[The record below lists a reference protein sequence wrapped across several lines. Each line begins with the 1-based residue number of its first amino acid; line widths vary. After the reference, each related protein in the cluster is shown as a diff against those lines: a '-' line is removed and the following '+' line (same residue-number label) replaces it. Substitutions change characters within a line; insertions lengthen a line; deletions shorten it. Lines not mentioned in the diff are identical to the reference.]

1 MATTPPPS
9 YGYGQQTPASIDAVN
24 IWMRAQPWYADLMQ
38 SWGKDPGH
46 PSGLTDA
53 QRTQIVRA
61 AQANGV
67 IVDESNQELD
77 PNGNFRNIGHG
88 LRNTMIVAGL
98 AAATIA
104 TMGAAGV
111 FSGAAAGGEIAA
123 TSSASDLVGLSAAGA
138 GTAATE
144 AAATTGAL
152 SGAAAGG
159 GLLAARPAP

>member
-53 QRTQIVRA
+53 QRTQIVGA

-67 IVDESNQELD
+67 IVDDSNQELD

-104 TMGAAGV
+104 TMGAAGG
-111 FSGAAAGGEIAA
+111 FLWGG
-123 TSSASDLVGLSAAGA
+123 SSRGRGVWG
-138 GTAATE
+138 
-144 AAATTGAL
+144 
-152 SGAAAGG
+152 
-159 GLLAARPAP
+159 RK